1 MNATATTSAKIFL
14 TDYASYNNGTQFEFG
29 HWVELSDF
37 SDSDELNDYISNHF
51 EECDKKSP
59 LDEYGSKR
67 EETMITD
74 FEGFPEEFYSE
85 SGCDFDKIF
94 KYIELDWENKSDD
107 EKISLWNEYC
117 SENNF
122 DDTIHCFEDD
132 FFETFFSGSEPM
144 ELFRLGCFSQISWS
158 DNYIKFNGYGNLE
171 SMNDYE
177 AVNSIDEAVL
187 VEWLIEN
194 L

>member
-1 MNATATTSAKIFL
+1 MNATTTTTAKIFL

-37 SDSDELNDYISNHF
+37 NDADELQDYISAHF
-51 EECDKKSP
+51 KECDKKSP
-59 LDEYGSKR
+59 LDEYGSIR

-74 FEGFPEEFYSE
+74 FEGFPKEYYSE
-85 SGCDFDKIF
+85 SGCNWDKIF
-94 KYIELDWENKSDD
+94 KYMQIDWENKSDD
-107 EKISLWNEYC
+107 EKISLHNEYC
-117 SENNF
+117 QAQCNEDEIYIF
-122 DDTIHCFEDD
+122 DDE
-132 FFETFFSGSEPM
+132 FFEIFFDGKPM
-144 ELFRLGCFSQISWS
+144 EICRATAYGNVNFT

-177 AVNSIDEAVL
+177 AVNSIDKQAVID
-187 VEWLIEN
+187 WMIEN

>member
-1 MNATATTSAKIFL
+1 MNATATTAAKIFL

-29 HWVELSDF
+29 HWVNLSDF
-37 SDSDELNDYISNHF
+37 SDADELNEYIKNHF
-51 EECDKKSP
+51 EECDKESP
-59 LDEYGSKR
+59 LDSPR

-85 SGCDFDKIF
+85 SGCDFEKIF
-94 KYIELDWENKSDD
+94 KYIELDFENKSDS
-107 EKISLWNEYC
+107 EKIGLWNEYC

-122 DDTIHCFEDD
+122 DDTIHYFEDD

-144 ELFRLGCFSQISWS
+144 ELFKLGCFSQISWS

-177 AVNSIDEAVL
+177 AVNSIDETAL
-187 VEWLIEN
+187 IEWLIEN